1 MEKIDYKKLYKLQD
15 KILRTL
21 FECNEHSF
29 YLTGGTAL
37 NRFYKEVRYSED
49 LDFFTNDSD
58 GFRYDI
64 ETVLELLQKEGFL
77 FEINTK
83 FRDFYRIF
91 VINNGVKL
99 KIDFVNDR
107 VKHIGKPIRK
117 DKILLDNLE
126 NIYANKLTALLSR
139 DEAKDVVDIWLL
151 NRFYDFKILKIIKDA
166 NEKMFFM
173 AEDLIY
179 RLKTFPKELLN
190 RVDFVDK
197 KYKEELL
204 ATYDEMCIKFEE
216 IIIQEEDV

>member
-1 MEKIDYKKLYKLQD
+1 MENIDYKKLYTLQD
-15 KILRTL
+15 KILTVL
-21 FECNEHSF
+21 FDSNEHSF

-37 NRFYKEVRYSED
+37 NRFYSEIRYSED
-49 LDFFTNDSD
+49 LDFFSNDND

-64 ETVLELLQKEGFL
+64 ESVLELLQKEGFL

-91 VINNGVKL
+91 VNDSSVKL

-117 DKILLDNLE
+117 DNILLDNLE

-151 NRFYDFKILKIIKDA
+151 DRFYNFDITKIIQDA
-166 NEKMFFM
+166 KEKMFFM
-173 AEDLIY
+173 GEDLFY
-179 RLKTFPKELLN
+179 RLKTFPKELLS
-190 RVDFVDK
+190 RVDFVNK
-197 KYKEELL
+197 RYKEEFL
-204 ATYDEMCIKFEE
+204 ASYNEMCIKFEKT
-216 IIIQEEDV
+216 INSF

>member
-15 KILRTL
+15 KILKTL

-49 LDFFTNDSD
+49 LDFFTNDNDS
-58 GFRYDI
+58 FQYDI
-64 ETVLELLQKEGFL
+64 ETVLELLQKEAFL
-77 FEINTK
+77 FEIDTK
-83 FRDFYRIF
+83 FRDFYKIF
-91 VINNGVKL
+91 VVNNSLKL

-151 NRFYDFKILKIIKDA
+151 DRFYGFDILKIIKDA
-166 NEKMFFM
+166 KKKMFFM
-173 AEDLIY
+173 SEDLIY
-179 RLKTFPKELLN
+179 RLKTFPKELLEK
-190 RVDFVDK
+190 VDFVDK
-197 KYKEELL
+197 KYKDEFLL
-204 ATYDEMCIKFEE
+204 TYDEMCIKFEK